1 MNTTALAKKIVKT
14 ILAEM
19 QDEPAWDLY
28 EAALAASDISLESV
42 EKELISLTKNIL
54 EGQS

>member
-1 MNTTALAKKIVKT
+1 MNTTALAKKIVET

-54 EGQS
+54 EG